1 MIKFEIKFDKE
12 LFRFSS
18 FDNWVKTAGEKFD
31 VALEKENLIRPDL
44 ICIDTVG
51 RICAYGLHFQRAED
65 EKTFPVICYKIV

>member
-65 EKTFPVICYKIV
+65 EKTFPAICYKIV